1 MRRRIKV
8 EGEPLVPF
16 DLTPLIDVVF
26 LLLIFFM
33 VSTRFMDPRG
43 FEVDLPEAATPDPT
57 SGVTDVPT
65 MVVRDDGSAL
75 WQGGSLALGDTVAIA
90 EGTEEVTLRVDRA
103 ARHGDVVY
111 WMDELKRSGV
121 LRVTLATAPT
131 VEKSARP

>member
-43 FEVDLPEAATPDPT
+43 FEVDLPEAATPEPASGATDIPT
-57 SGVTDVPT
+57 LA
-65 MVVRDDGSAL
+65 VRDDGSAR
-75 WQGGSLALGDTVAIA
+75 WHGASLALGDSVSIA

-103 ARHGDVVY
+103 ARHGDVIY
-111 WMDELKRSGV
+111 WMDELKRAGV
-121 LRVTLATAPT
+121 LRVTLATAPV